1 VRFEMQVQVEAPR
14 QEIWEL
20 LWDVPRVVRCIPGC
34 DLAET
39 IVPYQHY
46 QATVQEKVGPF
57 KIRIPLE
64 IDVITQEPPERLVA
78 RANGRDGKL
87 QSHLKIELDLT
98 LVALAP
104 HVTMLNI
111 EADIALLG
119 KLGTLGHSV
128 VVRKGN
134 DIVGQFATALQAE
147 LQTQG
152 TC

>member
-1 VRFEMQVQVEAPR
+1 
-14 QEIWEL
+14 
-20 LWDVPRVVRCIPGC
+20 
-34 DLAET
+34 
-39 IVPYQHY
+39 VPYQHY

-57 KIRIPLE
+57 KIHIPLE
-64 IDVITQEPPERLVA
+64 IDVITQQPPERLVA

-111 EADIALLG
+111 EADVALLG

-134 DIVGQFATALQAE
+134 DIVGQFATALQTE
-147 LQTQG
+147 LQPQG
-152 TC
+152 KR